1 MLDAVAP
8 SIFNLCFLFCTD
20 SSFTSLVFCH
30 PCHSLFSDDGACIHV
45 GAETHLLSTC
55 SCHMQHL

>member
-8 SIFNLCFLFCTD
+8 SIFNLCFCSAPIPVLHHWFFVTP
-20 SSFTSLVFCH
+20 VI
-30 PCHSLFSDDGACIHV
+30 LFSDDGACIHV

-55 SCHMQHL
+55 NCHMQHH